1 MTAYALRCRVCENVS
16 APGPA
21 VPCERC
27 DGPTDVT
34 YDWDV
39 LRAGLSA
46 ETIAGGPATLWRY
59 AMLLPAAPRD
69 PGAGAGWTPLVHAP
83 RLSEA
88 LGIDLYLKL
97 ENENPTDSFKDRIAA
112 VAVAAAVEL
121 GLETICCASGGNL
134 GDAVAA
140 EAAVAEIEAIVL
152 SPFPAPLAKAFG
164 ANVVVVDGSHE
175 QCRRL
180 EHELAELFPW
190 GFVDGNLR
198 AYGIEGAKTV
208 AFEIAEQLDWGLPDA
223 VVCPAASG
231 TLAAKLAQG
240 FGELTDVGLV
250 SGRSPALFA
259 AQPEGCQPIA
269 SAWADDRT
277 ISRVQPLTDVSSL
290 AVGNPSFGEFAIGAA
305 RASGGTII
313 SVPEDEISG
322 NLDLLEKLGGVQ
334 ADSASGVAI
343 GALTRAVREGRI
355 AAGERVVLV
364 VTGSAKPVR
373 PEPGPFVEPI
383 QPEVGPF
390 LERLGLDR

>member
-1 MTAYALRCRVCENVS
+1 MTAYALRCRVCEDIS

-21 VPCERC
+21 VPCKRC

-34 YDWDV
+34 YDWDA
-39 LRAGLSA
+39 LRAGVSP
-46 ETIAGGPATLWRY
+46 ETIAAGPATLWRY
-59 AMLLPAAPRD
+59 ARLLPAAPRN
-69 PGAGAGWTPLVHAP
+69 PGAGAGWTPLVRAP
-83 RLSEA
+83 RLSDA
-88 LGIDLYLKL
+88 FGIDLHLKL
-97 ENENPTDSFKDRIAA
+97 ESENPTDSFKDRIAA

-134 GDAVAA
+134 ADAVAA

-152 SPFPAPLAKAFG
+152 SPFPAPLARAFG

-175 QCRRL
+175 QCRGL

-198 AYGIEGAKTV
+198 PYGIEGAKTV
-208 AFEIAEQLDWGLPDA
+208 AYEIAEQLGWELPDA

-231 TLAAKLAQG
+231 TLVAKLAQG
-240 FGELTDVGLV
+240 FGELTDVGLAA
-250 SGRSPALFA
+250 GRVPALFA
-259 AQPEGCQPIA
+259 AQPEGCKPIA

-277 ISRVQPLTDVSSL
+277 ISQVQPLTDVSSL

-313 SVPEDEISG
+313 SVPEDEIPG
-322 NLDLLEKLGGVQ
+322 NLDLLEKLGGIQ

-355 AAGERVVLV
+355 APGERVVLV

-373 PEPGPFVEPI
+373 PEPGLFVEPI
-383 QPEVGPF
+383 QPDVGAF
-390 LERLGLDR
+390 LARLGLDR